1 MAAEYFSIHTGQ
13 QVDIAVGKALA
24 LDDILDNTLSG
35 YLKTTDI
42 NTSVAGL
49 IDGKINI
56 NNISLATN
64 NTPGI
69 ITIGTGLAL
78 DANGA
83 VSVDPNQYYNK
94 TIVDDLM
101 KGKVDKT
108 VYDEL
113 VKDLELANNYTISI
127 TEVSTQDPSSSV
139 KYYQLKIV

>member
-1 MAAEYFSIHTGQ
+1 MAAEYFSIYTGQ

-24 LDDILDNTLSG
+24 LDNTLSG

-49 IDGKINI
+49 VDGKINI

-64 NTPGI
+64 NTSGI
-69 ITIGTGLAL
+69 ITIGTELAL
-78 DANGA
+78 DANET

-101 KGKVDKT
+101 KDKVDKT

-113 VKDLELANNYTISI
+113 VKDLELANNYAISI
-127 TEVSTQDPSSSV
+127 TEASAQDSSSSV